1 MKSLI
6 IAVSLIGTGLAF
18 NVQAQSQNQSPNAS
32 QSSFIQKAAEANL
45 TEAELAKL
53 AAQKSENNQIKQFAD
68 HLQMD
73 HQNAN
78 QKLQSIARSQGVQIP
93 QSLDPKHRSELNR
106 LQKLT
111 ATEFDREFIITS
123 LRDHVRTIALFQKE
137 AQQGRDAA
145 IKQYAQDMLPAL
157 NQHLDMAK
165 DTAKSVGVKD
175 STISSILNR
184 YPASIGGASTPGGQ
198 QQGTSTGGKRG
209 Y

>member
-1 MKSLI
+1 
-6 IAVSLIGTGLAF
+6 
-18 NVQAQSQNQSPNAS
+18 VQAQSQNQSPNAS

-45 TEAELAKL
+45 TEAELGKL
-53 AAQKSENNQIKQFAD
+53 AAQKSQNSQIKQFAD

-73 HQNAN
+73 HQSAN
-78 QKLQSIARSQGVQIP
+78 QKLQPIAQSQGVQIP
-93 QSLDPKHRSELNR
+93 QSLDFRHRSELNR
-106 LQKLT
+106 LEKLSG
-111 ATEFDREFIITS
+111 AEFDREFATTA
-123 LRDHVRTIALFQKE
+123 LRDHARTIALFQKE
-137 AQQGRDAA
+137 AQQGHDTAT
-145 IKQYAQDMLPAL
+145 KQYAEDMLPAL
-157 NQHLDMAK
+157 QHHLDMAK